1 MSPFLRGLLGLALAS
16 AVLSMGYSAAGGS
29 VPPAWNVTRAET
41 SNRLEPLSP
50 GDGLREAYGVRLNGV
65 GMALARFSSRQPV
78 ERILGKADG
87 EEILIAHPDGAGGS
101 VYWRSIAP
109 RIPLLPGP
117 AAGDFP
123 GQDPGGIRPPNARR
137 LLSAA
142 SDRADGLSAALYEA
156 SSEAARALGDRL
168 AADGWSAL
176 DLGDGL
182 ALWAREGETLLL
194 DAPGPGR
201 PGISLV
207 YWRLSTGGN

>member
-1 MSPFLRGLLGLALAS
+1 MRALLAGGAALA
-16 AVLSMGYSAAGGS
+16 VLAAGMAAERTLS
-29 VPPAWNVTRAET
+29 PSPLIRKEPSQAFRPA
-41 SNRLEPLSP
+41 PLSP
-50 GDGLREAYGVRLNGV
+50 GDDLREAYGVRLNGLK
-65 GMALARFSSRQPV
+65 MSLARFASRLPAEQV
-78 ERILGKADG
+78 LKKTRE

-101 VYWRSIAP
+101 VYWRSTAP

-137 LLSAA
+137 LLSAV

-156 SSEAARALGDRL
+156 SPGASRALGTRL
-168 AADGWSAL
+168 AAEGWSAL

-182 ALWAREGETLLL
+182 ALWMREGETLLL
-194 DAPGPGR
+194 DTPGPGR

-207 YWRLSTGGN
+207 YWRLSTGGI